1 MDEVEPGPAR
11 DVAGPD
17 ALAAS
22 ERTARRYRTRLAIAL
37 VSSSI
42 FLLVEAGAGRLTNSL
57 TLLSGDG
64 HLLAD
69 VVAMGM
75 GLAAF
80 GLADRQRR
88 LRRTDRR
95 AGTRTFTPYQVQ
107 MVAALLGSLA
117 TIGIAVFA
125 IILAFGRRS
134 GDAEVLGLPM
144 LVVAAIGLL
153 VNLASF
159 VLLREGERVSLRLG
173 GSWLEVLADTT
184 DTLGVTAAALLV
196 ELFNWAWADALIGF
210 ALAIW
215 LLPRSFR
222 LARQSLRILR
232 RAAPSDLDL
241 DEVRS
246 ALSRIDGVSEVREL
260 RVWTLSSELDAA
272 SVHLVVD
279 RADSRQPVSEVAKQL
294 FQGHCDITHGTVHLS
309 VHGHSER
316 SEVVW

>member
-57 TLLSGDG
+57 TLLSGAG

-241 DEVRS
+241 DE
-246 ALSRIDGVSEVREL
+246 
-260 RVWTLSSELDAA
+260 
-272 SVHLVVD
+272 
-279 RADSRQPVSEVAKQL
+279 
-294 FQGHCDITHGTVHLS
+294 
-309 VHGHSER
+309 
-316 SEVVW
+316 